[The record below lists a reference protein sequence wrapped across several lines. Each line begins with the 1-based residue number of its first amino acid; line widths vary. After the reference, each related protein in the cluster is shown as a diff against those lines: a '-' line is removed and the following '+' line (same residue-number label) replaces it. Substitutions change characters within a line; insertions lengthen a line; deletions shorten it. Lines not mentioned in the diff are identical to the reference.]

1 LIFAGAPPAPSAT
14 VSCAR
19 PNVPARVI
27 RLVRPAGAERY
38 IEINHKAGTVDVKVY
53 LGRDGSVE
61 RAAIIYSSG
70 DTFLDGATYDAAV
83 ATRYA
88 SEIRGCE
95 AVSGAYI
102 YRTKYNLGPPPRSPA
117 PQGTGS

>member
-1 LIFAGAPPAPSAT
+1 LIFAGAPSPALSAKA
-14 VSCAR
+14 SCAA

-27 RLVRPAGAERY
+27 RLVRPVGADRY

-53 LGRDGSVE
+53 LARDGSVE
-61 RAAIIYSSG
+61 RAAIVYSSG

-88 SEIRGCE
+88 AEIRSCQP
-95 AVSGAYI
+95 VSGAYI
-102 YRTKYNLGPPPRSPA
+102 YRTKYLLGAPRSPA
-117 PQGTGS
+117 PQGAGS